1 MLVAPRFRRI
11 LHKHPLRGLAVGGC
25 LLLWS
30 SGVLSGCSKASTEP
44 TDLNPGYETEEEYSG
59 GRQGTTFDQSVNA
72 FGDEAGV
79 LSGDQNGEFVTGNSF
94 FRSNWVIAPAS
105 VTSRDGLGPML
116 NAVSCSGCHT
126 LDGRG
131 QGPRTEAERLSAL
144 LIRLSRPGTDAHGGP
159 LADPAYGLQLSGQA
173 NPGVIAEGDMLVH
186 YVEQPGTYPDG
197 TAYSLRQPNYAWRGL
212 GYGPMPADVQFS
224 PRVAP
229 QIPGLGLLEAV
240 PEATILALADPTDA
254 DHDGISGR
262 PNYVWNKAA
271 GRTTLGR
278 FGWKAN
284 QPTVRQ
290 QVTEAFAGDMGL
302 TTSLHPGEEL
312 SDVQINQFHYD
323 QLPNGGT
330 PEVSDYQLD
339 VVAFYCAALAVPARR
354 NVKDPAILRGKQLF
368 AQAGCGQCHSP
379 KLLTGTGGTIP
390 EFASQTIRPYTDLL
404 LHDLGPALADGRPD
418 YLASGQEW
426 RTPPLW
432 TLGMVRTVSGHTTLL
447 HDGRARNAEEAILWH
462 GGEADGAKQNF
473 TKLPKADRDQLL
485 QFLQS
490 L

>member
-1 MLVAPRFRRI
+1 MRMTSQLSCSVRNHSF
-11 LHKHPLRGLAVGGC
+11 RGLAVGGW
-25 LLLWS
+25 LLL
-30 SGVLSGCSKASTEP
+30 LSGCNNTAQVAADP
-44 TDLNPGYETEEEYSG
+44 NPGYEIGEELSG
-59 GRQGTTFDQSVNA
+59 GAQGTTFDQSVNA
-72 FGDEAGV
+72 FGDVAGT
-79 LSGDQNGEFVTGNSF
+79 LAGDQNGEFVTGNSF

-131 QGPRTEAERLSAL
+131 QGPRSEEERLSAL

-159 LADPAYGLQLSGQA
+159 LPDPAYGLQLSGRA
-173 NPGVIAEGDMLVH
+173 NPGVLAEGDMLVH
-186 YVEQPGTYPDG
+186 YAEQPGTYPDG
-197 TAYSLRQPNYAWRGL
+197 TAYSLRQPTYSWRDL
-212 GYGPMPADVQFS
+212 GYGAMPADIEFS

-240 PEATILALADPTDA
+240 PEAAITALADPNDA
-254 DHDGISGR
+254 DGDGISGR
-262 PNYVWNKAA
+262 PNYVWDRATGRAA
-271 GRTTLGR
+271 LGR

-302 TTSLHPGEEL
+302 TTSLHPSEEL
-312 SDVQINQFHYD
+312 SEVQINQYHYD
-323 QLPNGGT
+323 RLPNGGT

-339 VVAFYCAALAVPARR
+339 VVAFYCSTLAVPARR
-354 NVKDPAILRGKQLF
+354 SVKDPAVLSGKQFF
-368 AQAGCGQCHSP
+368 AQVGCGKCHAP
-379 KLLTGTGGTIP
+379 KLLTGSGGTVP
-390 EFASQTIRPYTDLL
+390 EFANQTIRPYTDLL
-404 LHDLGPALADGRPD
+404 LHDMGPGLADGRPD
-418 YLASGQEW
+418 YQATGQEW

-432 TLGMVRTVSGHTTLL
+432 GLGMIKTVSNHTTLL

-462 GGEADGAKQNF
+462 GGEADAARQRF
-473 TKLPKADRDQLL
+473 TKLSKAERDQLL
-485 QFLQS
+485 EFLHS